1 MFPTYV
7 SKLVITNFSRRP
19 LKLNLIKK
27 TMKMFHQQFENSWKE
42 QNLIN
47 HAQHNHVIQFQNNE
61 NSIENLV
68 VVWVSDDSYDMSHTY
83 DS

>member
-7 SKLVITNFSRRP
+7 SKLTIIKLSLRP

-68 VVWVSDDSYDMSHTY
+68 VVWVSDDSYLWVINN